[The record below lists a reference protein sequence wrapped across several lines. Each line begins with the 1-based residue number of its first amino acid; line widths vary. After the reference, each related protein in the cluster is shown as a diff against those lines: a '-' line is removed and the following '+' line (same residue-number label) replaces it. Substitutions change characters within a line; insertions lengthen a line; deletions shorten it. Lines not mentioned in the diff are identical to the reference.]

1 MVKRRY
7 FKREFKLQ
15 ILNQIKDKPLA
26 EVAKENDIHP
36 IMIYKWKREFE
47 ANPSKAFAGNGNVCK
62 LEAELAQYQQL
73 VGRLYAQ
80 NEFLKKAS
88 EALKR
93 KILEEKIKQG

>member
-1 MVKRRY
+1 MSKRRY

-15 ILNQIKDKPLA
+15 MLNLIKDRSLA
-26 EVAKENDIHP
+26 EVAKENEIHP

-47 ANPSKAFAGNGNVCK
+47 TNPSNAFAGNGNTCK

-88 EALKR
+88 ETLKR
-93 KILEEKIKQG
+93 KLAEEKIKQS